1 MLLFAQKCASNV
13 CISDSNIK
21 WLEGMTSM
29 ISPRSLRG
37 AAAGVIGAGAVAG
50 ALFFGGA
57 PMAQAAPAPAPTTSF
72 ASAGPHS
79 GPGFIPARPGGR
91 GWGGHDGRGNGNW
104 GHGNTWG
111 RGGGYWGPQ
120 HWWNWWW

>member
-1 MLLFAQKCASNV
+1 
-13 CISDSNIK
+13 
-21 WLEGMTSM
+21 M

-37 AAAGVIGAGAVAG
+37 AAAGVIGAGAVAC
-50 ALFFGGA
+50 ALLIGSA
-57 PMAQAAPAPAPTTSF
+57 PAAQAAPAPAATTSF
-72 ASAGPHS
+72 TSAGPHS
-79 GPGFIPARPGGR
+79 GPGLIPDRPGGR

-104 GHGNTWG
+104 GHGNGNWG

>member
-1 MLLFAQKCASNV
+1 
-13 CISDSNIK
+13 
-21 WLEGMTSM
+21 M
-29 ISPRSLRG
+29 ISSRSLRG

-50 ALFFGGA
+50 ALLIGGA
-57 PMAQAAPAPAPTTSF
+57 PAAQAAPAPAATTSF
-72 ASAGPHS
+72 ASAGPQS
-79 GPGFIPARPGGR
+79 GPGLIPDRPGGR

-104 GHGNTWG
+104 GHGNGNWG